1 MDAKVRV
8 WDQQA
13 VSNAVLDADTSDGEV
28 KVFTQ
33 AKVMS
38 QHRLCFQLESAP
50 RFERL

>member
-13 VSNAVLDADTSDGEV
+13 VSNAVLDADTSEGEV

-38 QHRLCFQLESAP
+38 QPQVMFST
-50 RFERL
+50 